1 MKLKNNMMRSLEK
14 RQTNRV
20 ITVLLFTFFLFS
32 CKPEEKDTYY
42 YGYYNKNGN
51 LDYYI
56 IKQIERDN
64 KLRKEKD
71 YILHSDGKQ
80 EKFDSNTYEVSKEEL
95 FKVTSSS
102 KPYLTIKNKD
112 CVEFKYDNEFADFA
126 QTRICFLEIVD
137 LKLNEQTFSKVYK
150 FLKVKGGGSDNVESN
165 VYYDENFI
173 LLKEEYLSGYKS
185 YYKIERLD
193 TIIEFKKTFK

>member
-1 MKLKNNMMRSLEK
+1 MRTLKK
-14 RQTNRV
+14 IQINRV
-20 ITVLLFTFFLFS
+20 IAVLLFTSLLFN
-32 CKPEEKDTYY
+32 CKQKEKETYY
-42 YGYYNKNGN
+42 YGCYDRNGN

-71 YILHSDGKQ
+71 YILQSDGKQ

-95 FKVTSSS
+95 FKVTSST

-126 QTRICFLEIVD
+126 QTRICFLEKVD
-137 LKLNEQTFSKVYK
+137 LKLNEQAFSKVYK

-173 LLKEEYLSGYKS
+173 LIKEEYVSGYKS
-185 YYKIERLD
+185 YYNIERLD
-193 TIIEFKKTFK
+193 TVIEYKKPFK

>member
-32 CKPEEKDTYY
+32 CKPEEKDAYY
-42 YGYYNKNGN
+42 YGCYTESGN
-51 LDYYI
+51 LDFYI
-56 IKQIERDN
+56 IKLVDKDN

-71 YILHSDGKQ
+71 YILYSDGKQ
-80 EKFDSNTYEVSKEEL
+80 KKFDSNTYEVSKEEL
-95 FKVTSSS
+95 FKVTSST

-126 QTRICFLEIVD
+126 QTRICFLKTVD

-173 LLKEEYLSGYKS
+173 LLKEEYVSGYRS

-193 TIIEFKKTFK
+193 TIIEFKNTFE

>member
-1 MKLKNNMMRSLEK
+1 MKQKNDMMRTLK
-14 RQTNRV
+14 KIQINRV
-20 ITVLLFTFFLFS
+20 IAVLLFTSLLFN
-32 CKPEEKDTYY
+32 CKQKEKETYY
-42 YGYYNKNGN
+42 YGCYDRNGN

-71 YILHSDGKQ
+71 YILQSDGKQ

-95 FKVTSSS
+95 FKVTSST

-126 QTRICFLEIVD
+126 QTRICFLEKVD
-137 LKLNEQTFSKVYK
+137 LKLNEQAFSKVYK

-173 LLKEEYLSGYKS
+173 LIKEEYVSGYKS
-185 YYKIERLD
+185 YYNIERLD
-193 TIIEFKKTFK
+193 TVIEYKKPFK